1 MLVVLPGLQNQ
12 AFQWGKGEGIL
23 GFSLHIHGLQDQA
36 KGTNKNM
43 LANKPPSLCAS
54 IWKMAL
60 RASYNTEG

>member
-1 MLVVLPGLQNQ
+1 MLVVLPGLQNT
-12 AFQWGKGEGIL
+12 AFQWVKGEGIL

-36 KGTNKNM
+36 KGPNKNT

-60 RASYNTEG
+60 RASYNTKG